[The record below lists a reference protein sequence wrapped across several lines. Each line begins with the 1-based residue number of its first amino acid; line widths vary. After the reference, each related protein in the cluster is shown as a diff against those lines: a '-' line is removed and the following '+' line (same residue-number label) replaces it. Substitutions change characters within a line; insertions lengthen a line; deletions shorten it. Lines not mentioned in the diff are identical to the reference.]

1 MPVADD
7 EFDRA
12 GHIAQRVDDLVNH
25 AKTAASQLLLDNE
38 FVCEPMASRQV
49 QVVDGFRCSGFR
61 LPLRLGRLAGPGLG
75 LVGSYRHR
83 LQQGLQAGQGCCSTW
98 PLGRI
103 EGAQAL
109 QPDIKRGV
117 QLGPQRRRLV
127 QKLPLPVP
135 HRGELARKR
144 LLAGKQ
150 LVEDDPRREDVRRG
164 SGCPWFAKGFWCHI
178 GLVHQLHNVCR
189 NRLAA
194 VHAGF
199 GKVEVRQ
206 PGGAILPNQHRA
218 RRQVAVHHRVLVG
231 VHQRGQQVFGHA
243 PLLIQRQRQLRARH
257 MHGERLA
264 RHIVQNQDERLV
276 VIGGE
281 EIPRRDDIGVQR
293 QLGQRPVGIGNA
305 QGLRLALGVR
315 KIRVGL
321 VHPQAG
327 RATGKGVFGAV
338 FGVSGSGTQLFLD
351 HPVAK
356 ARHAGRGLHHLQGMQ
371 YQALLLQ
378 NAPGKARRNSR
389 GILEVALGVL
399 ELHHPVCIELF
410 AVAQMGV
417 RRGQQNGC
425 IHINVIQLVPP
436 RMRLGDQALHGTRVP
451 AQLGQGR
458 RKRRPPLGV
467 PLAAIH
473 VDAAARALHIN
484 QVQGMRR
491 EQREVDLKALALT
504 LDLEVMQQGVAVWQA
519 IPQVGDRGA
528 FGVVDRLA
536 YGDHFGHYL
545 LASLNCF
552 FNRTSSLSLKAK
564 SLASQFRHAKPRLSY
579 PLHNIDINTRHEAF
593 PNLPN
598 IQVRNR

>member
-1 MPVADD
+1 M
-7 EFDRA
+7 
-12 GHIAQRVDDLVNH
+12 
-25 AKTAASQLLLDNE
+25 
-38 FVCEPMASRQV
+38 
-49 QVVDGFRCSGFR
+49 
-61 LPLRLGRLAGPGLG
+61 
-75 LVGSYRHR
+75 
-83 LQQGLQAGQGCCSTW
+83 
-98 PLGRI
+98 
-103 EGAQAL
+103 
-109 QPDIKRGV
+109 
-117 QLGPQRRRLV
+117 
-127 QKLPLPVP
+127 
-135 HRGELARKR
+135 
-144 LLAGKQ
+144 
-150 LVEDDPRREDVRRG
+150 
-164 SGCPWFAKGFWCHI
+164 
-178 GLVHQLHNVCR
+178 
-189 NRLAA
+189 
-194 VHAGF
+194 
-199 GKVEVRQ
+199 
-206 PGGAILPNQHRA
+206 
-218 RRQVAVHHRVLVG
+218 HHRVLVG

-399 ELHHPVCIELF
+399 ELQHPVCIKLF
-410 AVAQMGV
+410 AVTQMRI

-473 VDAAARALHIN
+473 VNAAARALHVD
-484 QVQGMRR
+484 QVQGMGC
-491 EQREVDLKALALT
+491 EQRQVNLKALALA
-504 LDLEVMQQGVAVWQA
+504 LDLEVVQQGVAVGQA

-536 YGDHFGHYL
+536 YGDHFSHQLPFLIFSSSKSTAAVSSSLPLFCAATAL
-545 LASLNCF
+545 LASVAIFC
-552 FNRTSSLSLKAK
+552 RSASDSHGTISSLIKEESRLGIDDPNAVPI
-564 SLASQFRHAKPRLSY
+564 SAQYPGSDASTAHR
-579 PLHNIDINTRHEAF
+579 
-593 PNLPN
+593 
-598 IQVRNR
+598 